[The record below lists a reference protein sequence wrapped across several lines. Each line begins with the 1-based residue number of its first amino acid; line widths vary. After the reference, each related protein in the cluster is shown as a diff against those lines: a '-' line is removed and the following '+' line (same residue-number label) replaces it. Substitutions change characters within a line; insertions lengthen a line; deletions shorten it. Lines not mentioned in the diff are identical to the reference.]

1 VDLQNCSRSRQSFG
15 SARPLHA
22 IVAVLVAELVTVD
35 LAVLLAVDDA
45 VVASVVVGVVAV
57 PHDSHRLGQL
67 A

>member
-1 VDLQNCSRSRQSFG
+1 MDLQNCTRSRQSFG

-35 LAVLLAVDDA
+35 DA
-45 VVASVVVGVVAV
+45 VVVNVVVGLVAV